1 MPDFQLLQWVRRP
14 SYGLGLE
21 HIFRVTKCGKH
32 CVHVQILQAGL
43 FDMPQVDLLVRTGG
57 LNTGRVYLDSD
68 KIRVGCVSGS
78 GRIPVGYISVL
89 WVLDQHN
96 EFNAPFPRLF
106 SFL

>member
-1 MPDFQLLQWVRRP
+1 MPDFQLLQWVRLP

-57 LNTGRVYLDSD
+57 LNTGRVCFGFGSNTG
-68 KIRVGCVSGS
+68 RVNFGFMGFGS
-78 GRIPVGYISVL
+78 TQRV
-89 WVLDQHN
+89 
-96 EFNAPFPRLF
+96 
-106 SFL
+106 